1 MKIISRILTIF
12 FGYGFIS
19 GTFNPLMAFPFQG
32 LILLVFIYFG
42 WIHKF
47 KNNVG
52 NTNYDDIDKKSEER
66 KKRIEEIRKH
76 SKKENE

>member
-1 MKIISRILTIF
+1 MKIISRVLAIF
-12 FGYGFIS
+12 FGYGFIRIIS
-19 GTFNPLMAFPFQG
+19 HPIMALFF
-32 LILLVFIYFG
+32 IVFVYFG

-66 KKRIEEIRKH
+66 KKRMEEIREH
-76 SKKENE
+76 SKKD